1 MATKYSDYIKMQ
13 DFLPVYDMTDETPD
27 MWRTFIPT
35 KQFCDLLQRSI
46 TAITSTEISKRRS
59 MWVRGT
65 FGTGKS
71 HASSV
76 VRHLL
81 CDDATDID
89 SYIQNIPNDATRA
102 QLTAIRKQK
111 RYFPVVLKGVEGAY
125 NIPRF
130 SLSIQR
136 ETKKALVAAGYPDLI
151 VRSDFDEAIKWV
163 EGHQSRIPEL
173 LESND
178 ELASEAPNYDKLI
191 AKLKGNDIDV
201 FMHLEEAL
209 AADKTYLTSD
219 SISDWLV
226 EVEKAI
232 EEAGIANGLIIFWD
246 EFTSV
251 MDTLKSDRINVLQ
264 NIAEKSQNNN
274 VFLYLISHR
283 TESSSLDAKGKDITK
298 MSDRY
303 DSVDYQMD
311 EISTYLILRHTFN
324 IPDAQKLAIASWGV
338 KEKID
343 QNLYDYLCES
353 NNTEEKDHIQ
363 NLFPLHPYTAFL
375 CSKMA
380 NIMGSANRSVLKFM
394 NDEQNGFKQF
404 INEPTNYDLKMMLTA
419 DWLWDFFYS
428 EFENEPLCSAFTSLY
443 SSRGKDVH
451 NMGDDYMRVFKVI
464 LLLNAL
470 SVKFK
475 SSPEKYAPNDK
486 NLKYI
491 FSGDRCASKMDA
503 ILNWLDESKIIA
515 RDIFGEFKISV
526 SSYNPAE
533 ITKEKNAV
541 RTQFKTAVD
550 YLKYNDKSKQEIE
563 RIFLVGDRLM
573 RKCEPQL
580 YACEEAEA
588 VLRSKLNKYTRE
600 KPNYLHIVLFF
611 SITDESRD
619 IMENRVKGFSEEF
632 EDTMFIIPN
641 EVFTPTA
648 QNQFVDAVAQ
658 ANVSRSHFNTD
669 DASQFENAAKE
680 YVVKWKN
687 RMNGGTYAMYFNG
700 KRSSDGI
707 FSNIYNVINKK
718 FSAQIFPA
726 GMESV
731 KALRNEAM
739 TYFANKN
746 FKALSL
752 QMLQKRTRDELLN
765 FGGSVRPTK
774 LIFMEGEN
782 NLINDTCELT
792 DAASNG
798 NSWLN
803 TICKEVDLLVE
814 AAKKKYADRFSLSD
828 ILVPLMRPPYGM
840 FANPANYA
848 ILGYALRKHKDDL
861 FNPSTSQPVGDEK
874 LNDMIEIL
882 LKMWD
887 NGSSETSNK
896 LLLRFGSVEERN
908 LTSILGEVFNLS
920 VVKGVSMSDLK
931 SLTYAKWC
939 ITEFCKQIAKYPLWS
954 LLYCEEIKT
963 KPNCKKAISDL
974 INLFNQDS
982 YQLAKIKELLHE
994 IKNDQIDLYKLLA
1007 KAANYREGFVNFIN
1021 TVKDIKPE
1029 WWDEL
1034 EEELSHLQSEIA
1046 FRREEDVKSCVL
1058 NFYISKIEEQQGGG
1072 NSGGNSGGGQQ
1083 GGSQGGQQGGGQ
1095 QGGPAG
1101 GQGEGTIP
1109 PASEDDIKKAKNLV
1123 KGQTMPS
1130 MMWQKVVL
1138 DMIESHP
1145 EISSFIIDYLGS

>member
-13 DFLPVYDMTDETPD
+13 DFLPVYDMTDETPE

-35 KQFCDLLQRSI
+35 KQFCELLQRSI
-46 TAITSTEISKRRS
+46 TAITSSDISKRRS

-81 CDDATDID
+81 CDSSEEID
-89 SYIQNIPNDATRA
+89 GYIQSIPNEATRA

-136 ETKKALVAAGYPDLI
+136 ETKKALVAAGYPELI
-151 VRSDFDEAIKWV
+151 VRSDFDEAIRWV
-163 EGHQSRIPEL
+163 ESHENRIPEL
-173 LESND
+173 LENND
-178 ELASEAPNYDKLI
+178 ELASEASNYTKLLT
-191 AKLKGNDIDV
+191 KLRNNDIDV

-219 SISDWLV
+219 SISEWLV
-226 EVEKAI
+226 EVEKEI
-232 EEAGIANGLIIFWD
+232 EKAGIADGLIIFWD

-311 EISTYLILRHTFN
+311 EISTYLILRHTFC
-324 IPDAQKLAIASWGV
+324 IPDMMKMNISTWGI
-338 KEKID
+338 KDKID
-343 QNLYDYLCES
+343 KSVYNYLCES
-353 NNTEEKDHIQ
+353 NNQDEKEHIQ

-394 NDEQNGFKQF
+394 NDEHHGFKQF
-404 INEPTNYDLKMMLTA
+404 INEPTNYEQRMMLTA

-428 EFENEPLCSAFTSLY
+428 EFINEPLCAAFTNVY
-443 SSRGKDVH
+443 SSHGSKVDA
-451 NMGDDYMRVFKVI
+451 MGDDYKRVFKVI

-491 FSGDRCASKMDA
+491 FSGDRCEEKMDV
-503 ILNWLDESKIIA
+503 ILNWLDETKIIA

-541 RTQFKTAVD
+541 SSTYKTAVE
-550 YLKYNDKSKQEIE
+550 YLRYNDKSRLEIE
-563 RIFLVGDRLM
+563 RIFLVGERLM
-573 RKCEPQL
+573 RKCEPQF

-600 KPNYLHIVLFF
+600 KPNHLHVALFF

-619 IMENRVKGFSEEF
+619 IMENRVKTFSEEF
-632 EDTMFIIPN
+632 ENTMFIIPS
-641 EVFTPTA
+641 EVFTPSA
-648 QNQFVDAVAQ
+648 QSQFIDAVAQ

-680 YVVKWKN
+680 YVAKWKN
-687 RMNGGTYAMYFNG
+687 RMNGGTYTMYFNG
-700 KRSSDGI
+700 VRSSEGI
-707 FSNIYNVINKK
+707 FSNIYSVINKK
-718 FSAQIFPA
+718 FSVQIFPS

-731 KALRNEAM
+731 KTLQSEAM

-752 QMLQKRTRDELLN
+752 QMLQKRTRDELLT

-774 LIFMEGEN
+774 QIFLDGEN
-782 NLINDTCELT
+782 NLITETCELT
-792 DAASNG
+792 DAAKAG

-803 TICKEVDLLVE
+803 VVCKEVDQLIE
-814 AAKKKYADRFSLSD
+814 AAKKKYADRFSLSE
-828 ILVPLMRPPYGM
+828 ILAPLMRPPFGL

-848 ILGYALRKHKDDL
+848 ILGFVLRKHKDDL

-882 LKMWD
+882 IKMWD
-887 NGSSETSNK
+887 GGVSEPSNK

-920 VVKGVSMSDLK
+920 IVRGVSMSDLK

-939 ITEFCKQIAKYPLWS
+939 ITEFCKQVAKYPLWS
-954 LLYCEEIKT
+954 LLYCDKIKE
-963 KPNCKKAISDL
+963 KENCMKAISDL
-974 INLFNQDS
+974 ISLFNQDS
-982 YQLAKIKELLHE
+982 YSLSKIKELLKE
-994 IKNDQIDLYKLLA
+994 IKNDQIDLYVLLTNNQ
-1007 KAANYREGFVNFIN
+1007 NYKNGFNNFIHSIEE
-1021 TVKDIKPE
+1021 VELKDE
-1029 WWDEL
+1029 WLEEL
-1034 EEELSHLQSEIA
+1034 EEDLSHMQSEIA
-1046 FRREEDVKSCVL
+1046 FRREEDVKSRVMS
-1058 NFYISKIEEQQGGG
+1058 FYINKIKTPKQPIYPTVDPFDPNQPVAPVAPVY
-1072 NSGGNSGGGQQ
+1072 SSA
-1083 GGSQGGQQGGGQ
+1083 
-1095 QGGPAG
+1095 PA
-1101 GQGEGTIP
+1101 QDQIR
-1109 PASEDDIKKAKNLV
+1109 KAKNLV
-1123 KGQTMPS
+1123 KEQTMPS

-1145 EISSFIIDYLGS
+1145 EVSQFVIDYLGS

>member
-81 CDDATDID
+81 CDDASDID
-89 SYIQNIPNDATRA
+89 SYIQNIPNAETRA

-136 ETKKALVAAGYPDLI
+136 ETKKALIAAGYPDL
-151 VRSDFDEAIKWV
+151 VVSSDFEEAVKWV
-163 EGHQSRIPEL
+163 ENHQSRIPEL
-173 LESND
+173 LENND
-178 ELASEAPNYDKLI
+178 ELASEAPSYEKLLT
-191 AKLKGNDIDV
+191 KLRNNDIDV
-201 FMHLEEAL
+201 FMHLEDAL
-209 AADKTYLTSD
+209 VADNTYLTSGN
-219 SISDWLV
+219 ISNWLV

-232 EEAGIANGLIIFWD
+232 EKEGIANGLIIFWD

-311 EISTYLILRHTFN
+311 EISTYLILLHTFN
-324 IPDAQKLAIASWGV
+324 IPDAKMLEIASWGI
-338 KEKID
+338 KDNID
-343 QNLYDYLCES
+343 KGLYDYLCES
-353 NNTEEKDHIQ
+353 SVAEEKEHIQ

-375 CSKMA
+375 CSKMS

-394 NDEQNGFKQF
+394 NDDQNGFKRF
-404 INEPTNYDLKMMLTA
+404 IDDPTNYDLKMMLTA

-428 EFENEPLCSAFTSLY
+428 EFTNEPLCTAFTNVFTSNHG
-443 SSRGKDVH
+443 RVDQ
-451 NMGDDYMRVFKVI
+451 MGDDYMRVFKVI

-491 FSGDRCASKMDA
+491 FSGDRCSNKMDS

-541 RTQFKTAVD
+541 RAQFTTAVD
-550 YLKYNDKSKQEIE
+550 YLKYSEKSKQEIE
-563 RIFLVGDRLM
+563 KTFLVGERLM
-573 RKCEPQL
+573 RKCEPQF
-580 YACEEAEA
+580 YACEDNEA

-600 KPNYLHIVLFF
+600 KPNFLHVVLFF

-619 IMENRVKGFSEEF
+619 IMENRIKEFSEEF
-632 EDTMFIIPN
+632 ENTMFVIPT

-680 YVVKWKN
+680 YVIKWKN
-687 RMNGGTYAMYFNG
+687 RLNGGTYTMYFNG

-718 FSAQIFPA
+718 FSAQIFYN

-731 KALRNEAM
+731 KALQNEAM

-746 FKALSL
+746 FKVLSL
-752 QMLQKRTRDELLN
+752 RMLQKRTRDELLDI
-765 FGGSVRPTK
+765 GGAARPTK
-774 LIFMEGEN
+774 HIFIDGEN
-782 NLINDTCELT
+782 NLVDDACELT
-792 DAASNG
+792 DAAANG

-803 TICKEVDLLVE
+803 IICKEVDLLIE

-848 ILGYALRKHKDDL
+848 VLGYALRKHKDDL

-887 NGSSETSNK
+887 NGSSETNNK

-920 VVKGVSMSDLK
+920 NVKGVNLSDLK

-954 LLYCEEIKT
+954 LLYCDEIKT
-963 KPNCKKAISDL
+963 KPNCEKAIKDL
-974 INLFNQDS
+974 ISLFNQDS
-982 YQLAKIKELLHE
+982 YLLPKIKELYHE
-994 IKNDQIDLYKLLA
+994 VKIEQIDLFKLLT
-1007 KAANYREGFVNFIN
+1007 KAENYHKGFIAFVNGIN
-1021 TVKDIKPE
+1021 DVELQPE
-1029 WWDEL
+1029 WWGEL
-1034 EEELSHLQSEIA
+1034 ENELSHLQSEIA
-1046 FRREEDVKSCVL
+1046 FRREEDVKACVMS
-1058 NFYISKIEEQQGGG
+1058 FYISKIKKPQGSSSSDTQHGDSNNGHSGYSNTEEH
-1072 NSGGNSGGGQQ
+1072 NSV
-1083 GGSQGGQQGGGQ
+1083 
-1095 QGGPAG
+1095 
-1101 GQGEGTIP
+1101 
-1109 PASEDDIKKAKNLV
+1109 SEPTPNMYIKEAKNMV
-1123 KGQTMPS
+1123 KDSNMPTTMWK
-1130 MMWQKVVL
+1130 MFVL
-1138 DMIESHP
+1138 EIIENHP
-1145 EISSFIIDYLGS
+1145 EISKFITGYLGS

>member
-46 TAITSTEISKRRS
+46 TAITSSDISKRRS

-81 CDDATDID
+81 CDPSEQID
-89 SYIQNIPNDATRA
+89 GYIQSIPNEATRA

-151 VRSDFDEAIKWV
+151 VRSDFDEAIRWV
-163 EGHQSRIPEL
+163 ESHENRIPEL
-173 LESND
+173 LENND
-178 ELASEAPNYDKLI
+178 ELASEASNYTKLLT
-191 AKLKGNDIDV
+191 KLRNNDIDV

-219 SISDWLV
+219 SISEWLV
-226 EVEKAI
+226 EVEKEI
-232 EEAGIANGLIIFWD
+232 EKAGIADGLIIFWD

-311 EISTYLILRHTFN
+311 EISTYLILRHTFS
-324 IPDAQKLAIASWGV
+324 IPDMMKMNISTWGI
-338 KEKID
+338 KDKID
-343 QNLYDYLCES
+343 KSVYNYLCES
-353 NNTEEKDHIQ
+353 NNQDEKEHIQ

-394 NDEQNGFKQF
+394 NDEHHGFKQF
-404 INEPTNYDLKMMLTA
+404 INEPTNYDQRMMLTA

-428 EFENEPLCSAFTSLY
+428 EFINEPLCAAFTNVY
-443 SSRGKDVH
+443 SSHGSKVDA
-451 NMGDDYMRVFKVI
+451 MGDDYKRVFKVI

-491 FSGDRCASKMDA
+491 FSGDRCEEKMDV
-503 ILNWLDESKIIA
+503 ILNWLDETKIIA

-541 RTQFKTAVD
+541 ASTYKTAVE
-550 YLKYNDKSKQEIE
+550 YLRYNDKSRQEIE
-563 RIFLVGDRLM
+563 RIFMVGERLM
-573 RKCEPQL
+573 RKCEPQF

-600 KPNYLHIVLFF
+600 KPNYLHVALFF
-611 SITDESRD
+611 SITDEARD
-619 IMENRVKGFSEEF
+619 IMENRVKAFSEEF
-632 EDTMFIIPN
+632 ENTMFIIPS

-648 QNQFVDAVAQ
+648 QTHFIDAVAQ
-658 ANVSRSHFNTD
+658 SNVSRSHFNTD

-680 YVVKWKN
+680 YVAKWKN
-687 RMNGGTYAMYFNG
+687 RMSGGTYTMYFNG
-700 KRSSDGI
+700 KRSSEGI
-707 FSNIYNVINKK
+707 LSNIYSVINKK
-718 FSAQIFPA
+718 FSVQVFPH

-731 KALRNEAM
+731 KALQNEAM

-746 FKALSL
+746 FKTLSL
-752 QMLQKRTRDELLN
+752 QMLQKRTRDELLS

-774 LIFMEGEN
+774 QIFLDGEN
-782 NLINDTCELT
+782 NLVTDTCELT
-792 DAASNG
+792 EAAIDG

-803 TICKEVDLLVE
+803 TVCQAMDMLIE

-828 ILVPLMRPPYGM
+828 ILAPLMRPPFGL

-848 ILGYALRKHKDDL
+848 ILGFALRKHKDDL

-887 NGSSETSNK
+887 GGVSEPSNK

-908 LTSILGEVFNLS
+908 LTSLLGEVFNLS
-920 VVKGVSMSDLK
+920 IVRGVSMSDLK

-939 ITEFCKQIAKYPLWS
+939 ITEFCKQVARYPLWS
-954 LLYCEEIKT
+954 LLYCDKIREKE
-963 KPNCKKAISDL
+963 NCKKAISDL
-974 INLFNQDS
+974 ISLFNQDS
-982 YQLAKIKELLHE
+982 YSLPKIKELLKE
-994 IKNDQIDLYKLLA
+994 IKNDQIDLYVLLTNNQ
-1007 KAANYREGFVNFIN
+1007 NYKNGFNNFIHSIEE
-1021 TVKDIKPE
+1021 VELKDE
-1029 WWDEL
+1029 WLEEL
-1034 EEELSHLQSEIA
+1034 EEDLSHMQSEIA
-1046 FRREEDVKSCVL
+1046 FRREEDVKSRVMS
-1058 NFYISKIEEQQGGG
+1058 FYINKIKT
-1072 NSGGNSGGGQQ
+1072 
-1083 GGSQGGQQGGGQ
+1083 
-1095 QGGPAG
+1095 PA
-1101 GQGEGTIP
+1101 QPVYP
-1109 PASEDDIKKAKNLV
+1109 PVDPFDPNQPVVPVTPVYVPAPAQDQIRKAKNLV
-1123 KGQTMPS
+1123 KEQTMPS

-1145 EISSFIIDYLGS
+1145 EVSQFVIDYLGS

>member
-81 CDDATDID
+81 CDDATEID
-89 SYIQNIPNDATRA
+89 SYILNIPNDATRA

-111 RYFPVVLKGVEGAY
+111 CYFPVVLKGVEGAY

-136 ETKKALVAAGYPDLI
+136 ETKKALVAAGYSEI
-151 VRSDFDEAIKWV
+151 VVRSDFDEAIKWV
-163 EGHQSRIPEL
+163 EGHKSRVPEL
-173 LESND
+173 LENND

-191 AKLKGNDIDV
+191 AKLRGNDIDV

-283 TESSSLDAKGKDITK
+283 TEGSSLDAKGKDITK

-324 IPDAQKLAIASWGV
+324 IPDAQKLDIASWGV
-338 KEKID
+338 KDKID
-343 QNLYDYLCES
+343 LSLYDYLCES
-353 NNTEEKDHIQ
+353 NNMEEKEHIQ

-404 INEPTNYDLKMMLTA
+404 ISEPTNYDQKMMLTA

-428 EFENEPLCSAFTSLY
+428 EFDNEPLCTAFTSLFR
-443 SSRGKDVH
+443 SRSKDVN

-491 FSGDRCASKMDA
+491 FSGDRCASKMDT
-503 ILNWLDESKIIA
+503 ILNWLDENKIIV

-550 YLKYNDKSKQEIE
+550 YLKYNVKSKQEIE
-563 RIFLVGDRLM
+563 QIFLVGDRLM
-573 RKCEPQL
+573 RKCEPQF

-600 KPNYLHIVLFF
+600 KPNHLHVALFF
-611 SITDESRD
+611 SITDEARD
-619 IMENRVKGFSEEF
+619 IMENRVKEFSVEF
-632 EDTMFIIPN
+632 ENTMFIIPI
-641 EVFTPTA
+641 EVFSPTA
-648 QNQFVDAVAQ
+648 QNQFIDAVAQ

-687 RMNGGTYAMYFNG
+687 RMNSGTYSMYFNG
-700 KRSSDGI
+700 KRTSDGI

-731 KALRNEAM
+731 RALQNE
-739 TYFANKN
+739 TTTFFENKN
-746 FKALSL
+746 ADGLAL
-752 QMLQKRTRDELLN
+752 QMLQKRTRDELLS
-765 FGGSVRPTK
+765 FKGSSVPAKK
-774 LIFMEGEN
+774 LFYEGEN
-782 NLINDTCELT
+782 CLINDVCELS
-792 DAASNG
+792 DFAQNG
-798 NSWLN
+798 NSWIYQ
-803 TICKEVDLLVE
+803 ICKEVDLLIE
-814 AAKKKYADRFSLSD
+814 TAKKKYADRFSLSD
-828 ILVPLMRPPYGM
+828 ILAPLMRPPFGFFKNKPSYIALA
-840 FANPANYA
+840 F
-848 ILGYALRKHKDDL
+848 ALRQHKEDL

-874 LNDMIEIL
+874 LKDMIKIL
-882 LKMWD
+882 LEMWD
-887 NGSSETSNK
+887 NGSSETNNK

-920 VVKGVSMSDLK
+920 NVNGVNMSDLK

-954 LLYCEEIKT
+954 LLYCEEIKS
-963 KPNCKKAISDL
+963 KPNCQKAISDL

-982 YQLAKIKELLHE
+982 YQLPKIKELLHE
-994 IKNDQIDLYKLLA
+994 IKNDKIDLYKLLA

-1046 FRREEDVKSCVL
+1046 FRREEDVKNCVL
-1058 NFYISKIEEQQGGG
+1058 TFYISKIESRQG
-1072 NSGGNSGGGQQ
+1072 GGNSGGGQQ
-1083 GGSQGGQQGGGQ
+1083 SGTSGGQQRVGQQGGILGGQQGGG
-1095 QGGPAG
+1095 
-1101 GQGEGTIP
+1101 TTTTT
-1109 PASEDDIKKAKNLV
+1109 SDDEIIKKAKNLV
-1123 KGQTMPS
+1123 REQTMPS
-1130 MMWQKVVL
+1130 IMWQKVVL
-1138 DMIESHP
+1138 DMLESHP
-1145 EISSFIIDYLGS
+1145 ELSSFIIDYLGS

>member
-1 MATKYSDYIKMQ
+1 MATKYSEYIKMQ

-59 MWVRGT
+59 MWIRGT

-81 CDDATDID
+81 CDDADEVD
-89 SYIQNIPNDATRA
+89 SYIQNIPNEVTRA
-102 QLTAIRKQK
+102 QLSAIRKHK

-136 ETKKALVAAGYPDLI
+136 ETKKALVTAGYPDLV

-163 EGHQSRIPEL
+163 ESHKSRIPEL
-173 LESND
+173 LENND

-191 AKLKGNDIDV
+191 VKLKSNDIDV

-226 EVEKAI
+226 EVEKEI
-232 EEAGIANGLIIFWD
+232 EKAGIADGLIIFWD

-343 QNLYDYLCES
+343 KSLYDYLCES
-353 NNTEEKDHIQ
+353 SNMEEKEHIQ

-404 INEPTNYDLKMMLTA
+404 INEPTNYDQKMMLTA

-428 EFENEPLCSAFTSLY
+428 EFINEPLCTAFTNVYTS
-443 SSRGKDVH
+443 H
-451 NMGDDYMRVFKVI
+451 NGRVDKMGDDYMRVFKVI

-491 FSGDRCASKMDA
+491 FSGDRCAAKMDT
-503 ILNWLDESKIIA
+503 ILNWLDENNIIT

-541 RTQFKTAVD
+541 KIQFKTAVE
-550 YLKYNDKSKQEIE
+550 YLKYNDKCKQEIE
-563 RIFLVGDRLM
+563 KIFLVGERLM
-573 RKCEPQL
+573 RKCEPQF

-611 SITDESRD
+611 SITDEARD
-619 IMENRVKGFSEEF
+619 IMENRVKEFSEEF
-632 EDTMFIIPN
+632 ENTMFIIPN
-641 EVFTPTA
+641 EVLTPTS

-680 YVVKWKN
+680 YIVKWKN

-718 FSAQIFPA
+718 YSVQIFPS

-731 KALRNEAM
+731 KALQNEAM

-774 LIFMEGEN
+774 HIFMEGEN

-792 DAASNG
+792 DAAANG

-803 TICKEVDLLVE
+803 TICKEVDLLIS

-828 ILVPLMRPPYGM
+828 ILVPLMRAPYGM

-920 VVKGVSMSDLK
+920 IVKGVSMSDLK

-954 LLYCEEIKT
+954 LLYCEEIKV
-963 KPNCKKAISDL
+963 KPNCMKAISDL

-982 YQLAKIKELLHE
+982 YQLAKIKELYRE

-1007 KAANYREGFVNFIN
+1007 KANNYHEGFVNFIN
-1021 TVKDIKPE
+1021 NIKEVELQSE

-1046 FRREEDVKSCVL
+1046 FRREEDVKSCVMS
-1058 NFYISKIEEQQGGG
+1058 FYINKIKQPVPPLP
-1072 NSGGNSGGGQQ
+1072 NPSSGSEPTPIPQ
-1083 GGSQGGQQGGGQ
+1083 
-1095 QGGPAG
+1095 PAPLP
-1101 GQGEGTIP
+1101 E
-1109 PASEDDIKKAKNLV
+1109 PAPDEIKEAKRFV
-1123 KGQTMPS
+1123 KESNMPTS
-1130 MMWQKVVL
+1130 MWKMFVL
-1138 DMIESHP
+1138 EIIDEHP
-1145 EISSFIIDYLGS
+1145 EISKFVKDYLGS

>member
-46 TAITSTEISKRRS
+46 TAITSSDISKRRS

-81 CDDATDID
+81 CDPSEEID
-89 SYIQNIPNDATRA
+89 GYIQSIPNEATRA

-151 VRSDFDEAIKWV
+151 VRSDFDEAIRWV
-163 EGHQSRIPEL
+163 ESHENRIPEL
-173 LESND
+173 LENND
-178 ELASEAPNYDKLI
+178 ELASEASNYTKLLT
-191 AKLKGNDIDV
+191 KLRNNDIDV

-219 SISDWLV
+219 SISEWLV
-226 EVEKAI
+226 EVEKEI
-232 EEAGIANGLIIFWD
+232 EKAGIADGLIIFWD

-311 EISTYLILRHTFN
+311 EISTYLILRHTFS
-324 IPDAQKLAIASWGV
+324 IPDMMKMNISTWGI
-338 KEKID
+338 KDKID
-343 QNLYDYLCES
+343 KSVYNYLCES
-353 NNTEEKDHIQ
+353 NNQDEKEHIQ

-394 NDEQNGFKQF
+394 NDEHHGFKQF
-404 INEPTNYDLKMMLTA
+404 INEPTNYDQRMMLTA

-428 EFENEPLCSAFTSLY
+428 EFINEPLCAAFTNVY
-443 SSRGKDVH
+443 SSHGSKVDA
-451 NMGDDYMRVFKVI
+451 MGDDYKRVFKVI

-491 FSGDRCASKMDA
+491 FSGDRCDEKMDV
-503 ILNWLDESKIIA
+503 ILNWLDETKIIA

-541 RTQFKTAVD
+541 ASTYKTAVE
-550 YLKYNDKSKQEIE
+550 YLRYNDKSRQEIE
-563 RIFLVGDRLM
+563 RIFMVGERLM
-573 RKCEPQL
+573 RKCEPQF

-600 KPNYLHIVLFF
+600 KPNYLHVALFF
-611 SITDESRD
+611 SITDEARD
-619 IMENRVKGFSEEF
+619 IMENRVKAFSEEF
-632 EDTMFIIPN
+632 ENTMFIIPS

-648 QNQFVDAVAQ
+648 QTHFIDAVAQ
-658 ANVSRSHFNTD
+658 SNVSRSHFNTD

-680 YVVKWKN
+680 YVAKWKN
-687 RMNGGTYAMYFNG
+687 RMSGGTYTMYFNG
-700 KRSSDGI
+700 KRSSEGI
-707 FSNIYNVINKK
+707 FSNIYSVINKK
-718 FSAQIFPA
+718 FSVQVFPN

-731 KALRNEAM
+731 KALQNEAM

-746 FKALSL
+746 FKTLSL
-752 QMLQKRTRDELLN
+752 QMLQKRTRDELLS

-774 LIFMEGEN
+774 QIFLDGEN
-782 NLINDTCELT
+782 NLVTDTCELT
-792 DAASNG
+792 EAAIAG

-803 TICKEVDLLVE
+803 TVCQAMDMLIE

-828 ILVPLMRPPYGM
+828 ILAPLMRPPFGL

-848 ILGYALRKHKDDL
+848 ILGFALRKHKDDL

-887 NGSSETSNK
+887 GGVSEPSNK

-920 VVKGVSMSDLK
+920 IVRGVSMSDLK

-939 ITEFCKQIAKYPLWS
+939 ITEFCKQVARYPLWS
-954 LLYCEEIKT
+954 LLYCDKIKE
-963 KPNCKKAISDL
+963 KENCKKAISDL
-974 INLFNQDS
+974 ISLFNQDS
-982 YQLAKIKELLHE
+982 YSLPKIKELLKE
-994 IKNDQIDLYKLLA
+994 IKNDQIDLYVLLTNNQ
-1007 KAANYREGFVNFIN
+1007 NYKNGFNNFIHSIEE
-1021 TVKDIKPE
+1021 VELKDE
-1029 WWDEL
+1029 WLEEL
-1034 EEELSHLQSEIA
+1034 EEDLSHMQSEIA
-1046 FRREEDVKSCVL
+1046 FRREEDVKSRVMS
-1058 NFYISKIEEQQGGG
+1058 FYINKIKT
-1072 NSGGNSGGGQQ
+1072 
-1083 GGSQGGQQGGGQ
+1083 
-1095 QGGPAG
+1095 PA
-1101 GQGEGTIP
+1101 QPVYP
-1109 PASEDDIKKAKNLV
+1109 PVDPFDPNQPVVPVTPVYVPAPAQDQIRKAKNLV
-1123 KGQTMPS
+1123 KEQTMPS

-1145 EISSFIIDYLGS
+1145 EVSQFVIDYLGS

>member
-46 TAITSTEISKRRS
+46 TAITSSDISKRRS

-81 CDDATDID
+81 CDSFEEID
-89 SYIQNIPNDATRA
+89 GYIQSIPNEAMRA
-102 QLTAIRKQK
+102 QLSAIRKQR

-151 VRSDFDEAIKWV
+151 VRSDFDEAIRWV
-163 EGHQSRIPEL
+163 ESHENRIPEL
-173 LESND
+173 LENND
-178 ELASEAPNYDKLI
+178 ELASEASNYTKLLT
-191 AKLKGNDIDV
+191 KLRNNDIDV

-219 SISDWLV
+219 SISEWLV
-226 EVEKAI
+226 EVEKEI
-232 EEAGIANGLIIFWD
+232 EKAGIADGLIIFWD

-311 EISTYLILRHTFN
+311 EISTYLILRHTFS
-324 IPDAQKLAIASWGV
+324 IPDMMKMNISTWGI
-338 KEKID
+338 KDKID
-343 QNLYDYLCES
+343 KSLYNYLCES
-353 NNTEEKDHIQ
+353 NNQEEKEHIQ

-394 NDEQNGFKQF
+394 NDEHYGFKQF
-404 INEPTNYDLKMMLTA
+404 INEPTNYDQRKMLTA

-428 EFENEPLCSAFTSLY
+428 EFINEPLCAAFTNVY
-443 SSRGKDVH
+443 SSHESKVDA
-451 NMGDDYMRVFKVI
+451 MGDDYKRVFKVI

-491 FSGDRCASKMDA
+491 FSGDRCEEKMDV
-503 ILNWLDESKIIA
+503 ILNWLDETKIIA

-541 RTQFKTAVD
+541 ASTYKTAVE
-550 YLKYNDKSKQEIE
+550 YLRYNDKSRQEIE
-563 RIFLVGDRLM
+563 RIFMVGERLM
-573 RKCEPQL
+573 RKCEPQF

-600 KPNYLHIVLFF
+600 KPNYLHVALFF
-611 SITDESRD
+611 SITDEARD
-619 IMENRVKGFSEEF
+619 IMENRVKAFSEEF
-632 EDTMFIIPN
+632 ENTMFIIPS
-641 EVFTPTA
+641 EVFTLTA
-648 QNQFVDAVAQ
+648 QTHFIDAVAQ
-658 ANVSRSHFNTD
+658 SNVSRSHFNAD

-680 YVVKWKN
+680 YVAKWKN
-687 RMNGGTYAMYFNG
+687 RMSGGTYTMYFNG
-700 KRSSDGI
+700 KRSSEGI
-707 FSNIYNVINKK
+707 FSNIYSVINKK
-718 FSAQIFPA
+718 FSVQVFPN

-731 KALRNEAM
+731 KALQNEAM

-746 FKALSL
+746 FKTLSL
-752 QMLQKRTRDELLN
+752 QMLQKRTRDELLS

-774 LIFMEGEN
+774 QIFLEGEN
-782 NLINDTCELT
+782 NLVTDTCELT
-792 DAASNG
+792 EAAMAG

-803 TICKEVDLLVE
+803 TVCQAMDMLIE

-828 ILVPLMRPPYGM
+828 ILAPLMRPPFGL

-848 ILGYALRKHKDDL
+848 ILGFALRKHKDDL

-887 NGSSETSNK
+887 GGVSEPSNK

-920 VVKGVSMSDLK
+920 IVRGVSMSDLK

-939 ITEFCKQIAKYPLWS
+939 ITEFCKQVARYPLWS
-954 LLYCEEIKT
+954 LLYCDKIKE
-963 KPNCKKAISDL
+963 KENCKKAISDL
-974 INLFNQDS
+974 ISLFNQDS
-982 YQLAKIKELLHE
+982 YSLPKIKELLKE
-994 IKNDQIDLYKLLA
+994 IKNDQIDLYVLLTNNQ
-1007 KAANYREGFVNFIN
+1007 NYKNGFNNFIHSIEE
-1021 TVKDIKPE
+1021 VELKDE
-1029 WWDEL
+1029 WLEEL
-1034 EEELSHLQSEIA
+1034 EEDLSHMQSEIA
-1046 FRREEDVKSCVL
+1046 FRREEDVKSRVMS
-1058 NFYISKIEEQQGGG
+1058 FYINKIKTPVQPVSPPVDPFDPNQPVVPLTPVYVPT
-1072 NSGGNSGGGQQ
+1072 
-1083 GGSQGGQQGGGQ
+1083 
-1095 QGGPAG
+1095 PA
-1101 GQGEGTIP
+1101 QDQIR
-1109 PASEDDIKKAKNLV
+1109 KAKNLV
-1123 KGQTMPS
+1123 KEQTMPS

-1145 EISSFIIDYLGS
+1145 EVSQFVIDYLGS

>member
-1 MATKYSDYIKMQ
+1 
-13 DFLPVYDMTDETPD
+13 
-27 MWRTFIPT
+27 
-35 KQFCDLLQRSI
+35 
-46 TAITSTEISKRRS
+46 
-59 MWVRGT
+59 
-65 FGTGKS
+65 
-71 HASSV
+71 
-76 VRHLL
+76 
-81 CDDATDID
+81 
-89 SYIQNIPNDATRA
+89 
-102 QLTAIRKQK
+102 
-111 RYFPVVLKGVEGAY
+111 
-125 NIPRF
+125 
-130 SLSIQR
+130 
-136 ETKKALVAAGYPDLI
+136 
-151 VRSDFDEAIKWV
+151 
-163 EGHQSRIPEL
+163 
-173 LESND
+173 
-178 ELASEAPNYDKLI
+178 
-191 AKLKGNDIDV
+191 
-201 FMHLEEAL
+201 
-209 AADKTYLTSD
+209 
-219 SISDWLV
+219 
-226 EVEKAI
+226 
-232 EEAGIANGLIIFWD
+232 
-246 EFTSV
+246 
-251 MDTLKSDRINVLQ
+251 
-264 NIAEKSQNNN
+264 
-274 VFLYLISHR
+274 
-283 TESSSLDAKGKDITK
+283 
-298 MSDRY
+298 
-303 DSVDYQMD
+303 
-311 EISTYLILRHTFN
+311 
-324 IPDAQKLAIASWGV
+324 
-338 KEKID
+338 
-343 QNLYDYLCES
+343 
-353 NNTEEKDHIQ
+353 
-363 NLFPLHPYTAFL
+363 
-375 CSKMA
+375 
-380 NIMGSANRSVLKFM
+380 NRSVLKFM

-404 INEPTNYDLKMMLTA
+404 INEPTNYDQKMMLTA

-428 EFENEPLCSAFTSLY
+428 EFCNEPLCTAFTNTFTAHSAKV
-443 SSRGKDVH
+443 G
-451 NMGDDYMRVFKVI
+451 NMGDDYTRVFKVI

-475 SSPEKYAPNDK
+475 TSPEKYAPNDK
-486 NLKYI
+486 ILKYI
-491 FSGDRCASKMDA
+491 FSGDRCEAKMDA

-515 RDIFGEFKISV
+515 RDIFGQFKISV

-541 RTQFKTAVD
+541 STQFKNAVD
-550 YLKYNDKSKQEIE
+550 YLKYNDKCKQEVE
-563 RIFLVGDRLM
+563 RIFLVGERLM
-573 RKCEPQL
+573 RKCEPQF
-580 YACEEAEA
+580 YACEESEA

-600 KPNYLHIVLFF
+600 KPNYLHVALFF
-611 SITDESRD
+611 SITDEDRD
-619 IMENRVKGFSEEF
+619 IMENRVKEFSEEF
-632 EDTMFIIPN
+632 ENAMFIIIN
-641 EVFTPTA
+641 EVFTTTA

-731 KALRNEAM
+731 KALQNEAM
-739 TYFANKN
+739 TYFHNKN
-746 FKALSL
+746 YKALSL
-752 QMLQKRTRDELLN
+752 QMLQKRNRDELLS
-765 FGGSVRPTK
+765 FGGSVRPTRF
-774 LIFMEGEN
+774 IFMEGEN

-792 DAASNG
+792 EAASNG
-798 NSWLN
+798 NSWIN
-803 TICKEVDLLVE
+803 TICKKVDSLVE
-814 AAKKKYADRFSLSD
+814 AARKKYTDRFSLSD
-828 ILVPLMRPPYGM
+828 ILAPLMRPPYGM

-954 LLYCEEIKT
+954 LLYCEDIKT

-982 YQLAKIKELLHE
+982 YQLPKIKELLHE

-1007 KAANYREGFVNFIN
+1007 KAANYREGFVNFIT

-1034 EEELSHLQSEIA
+1034 EEVLSHLQSEIA

-1058 NFYISKIEEQQGGG
+1058 NFYISKIEKQQGGG

-1083 GGSQGGQQGGGQ
+1083 GGTQGGGQ
-1095 QGGPAG
+1095 QGSSAG
-1101 GQGEGTIP
+1101 GQQGGGTIP

-1123 KGQTMPS
+1123 KEQTMPS

>member
-1 MATKYSDYIKMQ
+1 MAKKYSDYIKMQ

-46 TAITSTEISKRRS
+46 TAITSKEISKRRS

-76 VRHLL
+76 IRHLL
-81 CDDATDID
+81 CDPANEVD
-89 SYIQNIPNDATRA
+89 SYIKNIPNDVTRA
-102 QLTAIRKQK
+102 QLTAIRKEK
-111 RYFPVVLKGVEGAY
+111 RYFPVILKGVEGAY

-130 SLSIQR
+130 SLSIQKQ
-136 ETKKALVAAGYPDLI
+136 TKLALAECGHSEIV
-151 VRSDFDEAIKWV
+151 VRSDFDKALRWV
-163 EGHQSRIPEL
+163 EGHKARIPEL
-173 LESND
+173 LELSD
-178 ELASEAPNYDKLI
+178 ELASEAPTYEKLV
-191 AKLKGNDIDV
+191 AKLRANDIDV
-201 FMHLEEAL
+201 FLHLEEVL
-209 AADKTYLTSD
+209 AADDTYLASD

-226 EVEKAI
+226 EMEKAI
-232 EEAGIANGLIIFWD
+232 EEAGIADGLIIFWD

-283 TESSSLDAKGKDITK
+283 TESTSLDAKGKDITK

-311 EISTYLILRHTFN
+311 EISTYLILRHTFS
-324 IPDAQKLAIASWGV
+324 IPDKAQLTISTWGI
-338 KEKID
+338 KNKID
-343 QNLYDYLCES
+343 ASLYDYLCES
-353 NNTEEKDHIQ
+353 NSMEEKEHIQ

-375 CSKMA
+375 CSKMS

-404 INEPTNYDLKMMLTA
+404 INEPANYDQKMMLTA

-428 EFENEPLCSAFTSLY
+428 EFINEPLCTAFTNVYTTHEGRVFKMS
-443 SSRGKDVH
+443 
-451 NMGDDYMRVFKVI
+451 DDHMRVFKVI

-491 FSGDRCASKMDA
+491 FSGDRCEEKMKS
-503 ILNWLDESKIIA
+503 ILDWLDESKIIA

-541 RTQFKTAVD
+541 ASSFKTAVEFI
-550 YLKYNDKSKQEIE
+550 KYSEKSKQEIE
-563 RIFLVGDRLM
+563 RIFLVGERLM
-573 RKCEPQL
+573 RKCEPQF

-600 KPNYLHIVLFF
+600 KPNYLHVALFF
-611 SITDESRD
+611 SITDEQRD
-619 IMENRVKGFSEEF
+619 MMENRVKEFSTEF
-632 EDTMFIIPN
+632 ENTMFIIPS
-641 EVFTPTA
+641 EVFSPTS
-648 QNQFVDAVAQ
+648 QNQFIDAVAQ

-700 KRSSDGI
+700 KRYSDGI

-718 FSAQIFPA
+718 FSAQVFPA

-731 KALRNEAM
+731 KALQIEAM
-739 TYFANKN
+739 TFFANKN

-765 FGGSVRPTK
+765 FGGSVRPTRH
-774 LIFMEGEN
+774 IFVDGEN
-782 NLINDTCELT
+782 NLITDTCELT
-792 DAASNG
+792 DAAQKG
-798 NSWLN
+798 TSWLTTVCN
-803 TICKEVDLLVE
+803 EVDLLIS

-828 ILVPLMRPPYGM
+828 ILAPLMRAPYGL

-848 ILGYALRKHKDDL
+848 ILGYALRKHKEDL

-887 NGSSETSNK
+887 NGTSETSNK

-920 VVKGVSMSDLK
+920 IVKGVSMSDLK

-954 LLYCEEIKT
+954 LLYCNKIKE
-963 KPNCKKAISDL
+963 KDNCKKAISDL
-974 INLFNQDS
+974 ISLFNQDS
-982 YQLAKIKELLHE
+982 YQLPKIKELLRE
-994 IKNDQIDLYKLLA
+994 IKNDQIDLYVLLTNSE
-1007 KAANYREGFVNFIN
+1007 NYREGFINFIN
-1021 TVKDIKPE
+1021 GIKEVELKPE
-1029 WWDEL
+1029 WWNEL

-1046 FRREEDVKSCVL
+1046 FRREEDVKSCVMS
-1058 NFYISKIEEQQGGG
+1058 FYINKIKAQTPSPQPV
-1072 NSGGNSGGGQQ
+1072 NSGATGAAEPPVS
-1083 GGSQGGQQGGGQ
+1083 
-1095 QGGPAG
+1095 PAIV
-1101 GQGEGTIP
+1101 Q
-1109 PASEDDIKKAKNLV
+1109 PAEDDIKKAKNLV
-1123 KGQTMPS
+1123 KEQNMPS
-1130 MMWQKVVL
+1130 MMWKQFVL
-1138 DMIESHP
+1138 EIIEEHP
-1145 EISSFIIDYLGS
+1145 EISQFISNYLGS

>member
-13 DFLPVYDMTDETPD
+13 DFLPVYDMTDETPN
-27 MWRTFIPT
+27 MWQTFIPT

-76 VRHLL
+76 IRHLL
-81 CDDATDID
+81 CDEVGEID
-89 SYIQNIPNDATRA
+89 SYIQNIPNDVTKA
-102 QLTAIRKQK
+102 QLAAIRKQK

-136 ETKKALVAAGYPDLI
+136 ETKKALAAAGYPDLI
-151 VRSDFDEAIKWV
+151 VRSDFDVAIKWV
-163 EGHQSRIPEL
+163 ESHKSRIPEL
-173 LESND
+173 LENND
-178 ELASEAPNYDKLI
+178 ELASEVPNFDKLV
-191 AKLKGNDIDV
+191 AKLKSNDIDV

-209 AADKTYLTSD
+209 AADNTYLTSD

-232 EEAGIANGLIIFWD
+232 EKAGIANGLIIFWD

-283 TESSSLDAKGKDITK
+283 TEGASLDAKGKDITK

-343 QNLYDYLCES
+343 QSLYDYLCES
-353 NNTEEKDHIQ
+353 NNSEEKNHIQ

-394 NDEQNGFKQF
+394 NDEQHGFKQF
-404 INEPTNYDLKMMLTA
+404 INEPTNYDQKMMLTA

-428 EFENEPLCSAFTSLY
+428 EFINEPLCTAFTNVYTSHY
-443 SSRGKDVH
+443 GRVEK
-451 NMGDDYMRVFKVI
+451 MGDDYMRVFKAI

-475 SSPEKYAPNDK
+475 SSPEKYVPNEK
-486 NLKYI
+486 NLNYI
-491 FSGDRCASKMDA
+491 FSGDRADGKMPM
-503 ILNWLDESKIIA
+503 ILNWLDENKIIA

-533 ITKEKNAV
+533 ITKEKDSV
-541 RTQFKTAVD
+541 RAQFKTAVE
-550 YLKYNDKSKQEIE
+550 YLKYSDKSKQEIE
-563 RIFLVGDRLM
+563 RIFLVGERLM

-580 YACEEAEA
+580 YACEEGEA
-588 VLRSKLNKYTRE
+588 LLRSKLNKYTRE
-600 KPNYLHIVLFF
+600 KPNFLHVALFF
-611 SITDESRD
+611 SITDEARD
-619 IMENRVKGFSEEF
+619 IMENRVKEFSEEF
-632 EDTMFIIPN
+632 ENTMFIIPN
-641 EVFTPTA
+641 EVFSPTV
-648 QNQFVDAVAQ
+648 QNQFIDAVAQ

-700 KRSSDGI
+700 KCSSDGI

-718 FSAQIFPA
+718 FCAQIFPA

-731 KALRNEAM
+731 KALQNEAM

-746 FKALSL
+746 FKTLSL

-774 LIFMEGEN
+774 YIFMEGEN
-782 NLINDTCELT
+782 NLVNDTCELT
-792 DAASNG
+792 DAAANG
-798 NSWLN
+798 NTWLN

-814 AAKKKYADRFSLSD
+814 AAKKKYVDRFSLSD
-828 ILVPLMRPPYGM
+828 ILAPLMRPPYGM

-887 NGSSETSNK
+887 NGTSETNNK

-908 LTSILGEVFNLS
+908 LTNILGEVFNLS

-963 KPNCKKAISDL
+963 KPNFMKAIEDL
-974 INLFNQDS
+974 IYLFNQDS
-982 YQLAKIKELLHE
+982 YQLPKIKELLTE
-994 IKNDQIDLYKLLA
+994 LKNEQVDLYKLLT
-1007 KAANYREGFVNFIN
+1007 KVNNYHEGFVTFIN
-1021 TVKDIKPE
+1021 NIKEVEIKPE
-1029 WWDEL
+1029 WWNEL

-1046 FRREEDVKSCVL
+1046 FRREEDVKSCVMS
-1058 NFYISKIEEQQGGG
+1058 FYINKIKHQ
-1072 NSGGNSGGGQQ
+1072 NS
-1083 GGSQGGQQGGGQ
+1083 
-1095 QGGPAG
+1095 
-1101 GQGEGTIP
+1101 T
-1109 PASEDDIKKAKNLV
+1109 PASTFPSEVEDNMVKDSSSTTIAATNQDDIKAAKNLV
-1123 KGQTMPS
+1123 KESNMPTS
-1130 MMWQKVVL
+1130 MWKMFVL
-1138 DMIESHP
+1138 EIIDTHP
-1145 EISSFIIDYLGS
+1145 EISKYITEYLGN